1 MRFGPASPRPSSVG
15 TAREPDGIKGEDVL
29 PSARLVHLADVVEV
43 FHHTGGVEAAVEVA
57 RARSGGQFD
66 PTLVELFEDEAGPIF
81 AELDQVTTWEAV
93 MGKAPTVSTE
103 LTEDELDRV
112 LAAIADFV
120 DLKSPYTLGHSRGV
134 AELAAAAADEWC
146 AHPDGTPG
154 RAGARPRSD
163 GCRQHHLGQARAA
176 DRRRGRTG
184 AAAPVLHRPHPGLS
198 PGPRMPSASRG
209 TAPRAPGRLWVPPRE
224 HR

>member
-1 MRFGPASPRPSSVG
+1 MRRASVAQTFERWDG
-15 TAREPDGIKGEDVL
+15 KEPDGIKGEDVL

-134 AELAAAAADEWC
+134 AELRLPRPTSG
-146 AHPDGTPG
+146 AHTRTVR
-154 RAGARPRSD
+154 RAGLVHD
-163 GCRQHHLGQARAA
+163 LG
-176 DRRRGRTG
+176 
-184 AAAPVLHRPHPGLS
+184 
-198 PGPRMPSASRG
+198 RMGVAN
-209 TAPRAPGRLWVPPRE
+209 TIWDKRAPLTAGEVERCGCTRTTPTASWPQSRPS
-224 HR
+224 HA